1 MEANPMKPLVENSET
16 DGVVVGHDEKE
27 EHEDKEEREK
37 QSRSIVSVRLG
48 EEGSRFSFAKVEVN
62 ELPSDSPA
70 LEMRSQEEADDKED
84 KEEKVDQSEEE
95 AIGKEE
101 EDESVAIASVPSTSL
116 KMPDLGPTSLAVCI
130 ILCLR

>member
-1 MEANPMKPLVENSET
+1 M
-16 DGVVVGHDEKE
+16 
-27 EHEDKEEREK
+27 
-37 QSRSIVSVRLG
+37 
-48 EEGSRFSFAKVEVN
+48 EVN

-101 EDESVAIASVPSTSL
+101 EEDESVAIASVPSTSL

-130 ILCLR
+130 ILCLRHLSSCSTRPQLGLKRHHLSHVLLIIDSTVSIMILYAIY

>member
-1 MEANPMKPLVENSET
+1 M
-16 DGVVVGHDEKE
+16 
-27 EHEDKEEREK
+27 
-37 QSRSIVSVRLG
+37 
-48 EEGSRFSFAKVEVN
+48 EVN

-84 KEEKVDQSEEE
+84 KEDKEEKGDQS
-95 AIGKEE
+95 KE

-130 ILCLR
+130 ILCLRHLSSCSLASNTHQYLSHVLQISDSIISIMILYAIF

>member
-1 MEANPMKPLVENSET
+1 M
-16 DGVVVGHDEKE
+16 
-27 EHEDKEEREK
+27 
-37 QSRSIVSVRLG
+37 
-48 EEGSRFSFAKVEVN
+48 EVN

-70 LEMRSQEEADDKED
+70 LEMRSQEEAENKEDKED
-84 KEEKVDQSEEE
+84 KEEKGDQSEEE

-130 ILCLR
+130 ILCLRHLSSCSTQPKLGLKQTPVFVSCLCMLYIDIKRCR